1 MCRSCLGLIGGLART
16 TTIDRIMALNLL
28 QLPLEILYLII
39 EYLPISSLC
48 SLSGTC
54 RLLNSNKF
62 LICAIDAYIASDIH
76 GILLGVALTGPP
88 ATMRRCLDIDRATP
102 KGFLHLLA
110 HKGLA

>member
-1 MCRSCLGLIGGLART
+1 
-16 TTIDRIMALNLL
+16 MALNLL